1 MAVYL
6 PQYDGYIVDNPNIDF
21 LRCDGTV
28 FSFDEVS
35 TASVTNTS
43 NQITITG
50 GQGRSPLAYIDSDMT
65 SEITFA
71 SAQFTLDMFAM
82 ANAAA
87 ITEGDYGT
95 LESGLYS
102 VDSALKVTLPFE
114 VKAGSVKVLRPAGL
128 AEDTTLAAGKFT
140 VTITAA
146 TAQADGST
154 EISFNTGDVAANDE
168 IRVAYIRRVVN
179 ASKVSVTTEST
190 TAKGAL
196 WAHWPVYSSGSD
208 CSENAKKGILHY
220 CMKRCRATALPGF
233 DSSYKSASTNSVS
246 FSAIDAKRA
255 DKKYVEYYYEPL
267 SATGEIVAKS
277 GATVDWT

>member
-6 PQYDGYIVDNPNIDF
+6 PKYDGYIVDNPNIDF

-50 GQGRSPLAYIDSDMT
+50 GQGRSPLAFIDSDMT

-71 SAQFTLDMFAM
+71 SALFTLDMFAM

-95 LESGLYS
+95 LESGLYA
-102 VDSALKVTLPFE
+102 VTTGLKVTLPFE

-140 VTITAA
+140 VAITAA
-146 TAQADGST
+146 AAATAGAT
-154 EISFNTGDVAANDE
+154 EITFNTGDVAIGDE
-168 IRVAYIRRVVN
+168 IRVAYIRRVVE
-179 ASKVSVTTEST
+179 ASKVAVTTEST

-196 WAHWPVYSSGSD
+196 YAHWPVYSSGAD
-208 CSENAKKGILHY
+208 CTAANRKGWLHF

-233 DSSYKSASTNSVS
+233 DSSLTKLA
-246 FSAIDAKRA
+246 A
-255 DKKYVEYYYEPL
+255 
-267 SATGEIVAKS
+267 
-277 GATVDWT
+277 